1 MIAKMS
7 TVILCSKN
15 DKKKL
20 EELELPGLT
29 TIISNQYL
37 EDGKVYMI
45 TDEKLKRGLLEADR
59 IRRLREKELSKNKFS
74 QRAEMQRTQLN
85 HYCNNTV
92 TRLDIDVLGRICTVL
107 DCSIGDLL
115 EFLPPEPDSK

>member
-1 MIAKMS
+1 M
-7 TVILCSKN
+7 
-15 DKKKL
+15 
-20 EELELPGLT
+20 E
-29 TIISNQYL
+29 QY
-37 EDGKVYMI
+37 GKI
-45 TDEKLKRGLLEADR
+45 KIHLAQLLQEKG
-59 IRRLREKELSKNKFS
+59 LSKNKFS

-92 TRLDIDVLGRICTVL
+92 TRLEIDVLGRICTVL